1 MEIKNLEYHETR
13 WLGSNWN
20 KEELIHFE
28 DDIISHW
35 EKGEI
40 KGPIHLSNGNE
51 EQLIEVFKK
60 ISPTDWVFS
69 TWRSHYHALLHGVKP
84 RKLKEKILDGKSITI
99 VDKESNFYVL
109 RNTTMPS
116 VLLEYGFFDTP
127 KDYEFLSNQK
137 NIDKMAK
144 ATIEG
149 IVQAIIKLYGK
160 QAWEDHIK

>member
-51 EQLIEVFKK
+51 E
-60 ISPTDWVFS
+60 
-69 TWRSHYHALLHGVKP
+69 
-84 RKLKEKILDGKSITI
+84 
-99 VDKESNFYVL
+99 
-109 RNTTMPS
+109 
-116 VLLEYGFFDTP
+116 
-127 KDYEFLSNQK
+127 
-137 NIDKMAK
+137 
-144 ATIEG
+144 EG
-149 IVQAIIKLYGK
+149 
-160 QAWEDHIK
+160 